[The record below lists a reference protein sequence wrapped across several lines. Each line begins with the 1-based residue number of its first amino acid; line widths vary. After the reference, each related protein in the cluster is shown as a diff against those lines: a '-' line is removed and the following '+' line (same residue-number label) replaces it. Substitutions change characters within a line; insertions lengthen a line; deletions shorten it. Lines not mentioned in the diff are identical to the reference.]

1 MFENDPLDDVYSFVE
16 RAYTRLQAGDVL
28 FRCLEEEDIAPI
40 RNWVEGLVLAGPES
54 LVVLREILNEVDQR
68 KKQSQEDIRQVL
80 QDFNVSL
87 QSFGVHLKERQN
99 ARALIKMTPEGFL
112 SMLYHQ
118 EIMQEE
124 TQISCLQLRN
134 DTDDLIKDLETH
146 SRMLVEIEIYISDW
160 LWVLVYKSTH
170 RGWADDVVEVI
181 N

>member
-28 FRCLEEEDIAPI
+28 FRCLEGEDIAPI
-40 RNWVEGLVLAGPES
+40 QNWVEGLVLAGPES
-54 LVVLREILNEVDQR
+54 LAVLREILNEVDQR

-112 SMLYHQ
+112 SMLYDQ

-124 TQISCLQLRN
+124 TQIICLQLRN
-134 DTDDLIKDLETH
+134 DANDLIKDLETH
-146 SRMLVEIEIYISDW
+146 LRMLVEIEIYISDW
-160 LWVLVYKSTH
+160 LWGLVYESPH
-170 RGWADDVVEVI
+170 RGWAEDVVDVFD
-181 N
+181 

>member
-28 FRCLEEEDIAPI
+28 FRCLEGEDIAPI
-40 RNWVEGLVLAGPES
+40 QNWVEGLVLAGPES
-54 LVVLREILNEVDQR
+54 LAVLREILNEVDQR

-112 SMLYHQ
+112 SMLYDQ

-124 TQISCLQLRN
+124 TQIICLQLRN
-134 DTDDLIKDLETH
+134 DANDLIKDLETH
-146 SRMLVEIEIYISDW
+146 LRMLVEIEIYISDW
-160 LWVLVYKSTH
+160 LWGLVYESTH
-170 RGWADDVVEVI
+170 RGWAEDIVDVI